1 MKKNVLLIGNGSRE
15 NALAWKISQSEKLEK
30 LYIAPGNPGTAG
42 FGENVNIQVADISA
56 LADFAQKNNVDLTVV
71 GPEEP
76 LSLGIVD
83 EFQKRDLKIWGPSK
97 AAAQIE
103 SSKAFSKELMKKAGV
118 PTAEYEIFSNYDEA
132 LKYIEQYFSVS
143 SRPTPNASEDEWRDP
158 LTSEIRDSSARMHSL
173 GMTQTPIVIK
183 ASGLALG
190 KGVTVCQNLDEAKK
204 VLKEAMVDKTF
215 GQAGSE
221 VVIEEFLQ
229 GREFSTHAFC
239 DGENFIMLPSSQDHK
254 RIFDGDLGPNTGGVG
269 TITPLPW
276 VTKDDMDTIARTIVA
291 PILKALEETGAPFTG
306 LLYPGL
312 MMTKTGPKVIEFN
325 CRFGGPECESYMRIL
340 KTDILDIFEACVYGK
355 LKDLDIDWEPQSC
368 CCIILCS
375 KGYPEKYEK
384 GFEIS
389 GIDEAEKVPAV
400 KVFQAGTKLDGDKLV
415 TNGGRVL
422 GVTATGNDLQSALK
436 KAYEAVKL
444 IHFEGI
450 YYRTDIGAKS
460 L

>member
-143 SRPTPNASEDEWRDP
+143 SRPTPNASEEEWRDP

-173 GMTQTPIVIK
+173 GMTI
-183 ASGLALG
+183 
-190 KGVTVCQNLDEAKK
+190 N
-204 VLKEAMVDKTF
+204 
-215 GQAGSE
+215 
-221 VVIEEFLQ
+221 
-229 GREFSTHAFC
+229 
-239 DGENFIMLPSSQDHK
+239 
-254 RIFDGDLGPNTGGVG
+254 
-269 TITPLPW
+269 
-276 VTKDDMDTIARTIVA
+276 
-291 PILKALEETGAPFTG
+291 
-306 LLYPGL
+306 
-312 MMTKTGPKVIEFN
+312 
-325 CRFGGPECESYMRIL
+325 
-340 KTDILDIFEACVYGK
+340 
-355 LKDLDIDWEPQSC
+355 
-368 CCIILCS
+368 
-375 KGYPEKYEK
+375 
-384 GFEIS
+384 
-389 GIDEAEKVPAV
+389 
-400 KVFQAGTKLDGDKLV
+400 
-415 TNGGRVL
+415 
-422 GVTATGNDLQSALK
+422 
-436 KAYEAVKL
+436 
-444 IHFEGI
+444 
-450 YYRTDIGAKS
+450 
-460 L
+460 